1 MKRGAW
7 WPIGITTVL
16 ATTVAANLWVMRI
29 ANDDP
34 SFAIEPDYY
43 QKAITWD
50 STLAQARQDSILG
63 WRLTPQLQFVAATG
77 TTRISATLTDSLG
90 RPISD
95 AVVKV
100 SALPVARANEVHEA
114 TLAAT
119 GAGEYAAQ
127 LDARRPGRWELRFDV
142 QAGPTRFTAV
152 ARVDARP
159 AQ

>member
-43 QKAITWD
+43 QRAITWD